1 MSTYQHGSDDADT
14 VLEIKDLKT
23 YFNLEDGIVKAV
35 DGVSLALK
43 RNQTLGLVGESGCGK
58 SMTATSI
65 MRLVKSPPGKIVG
78 GEILLQ
84 QGQNGHSQVT
94 DLVKLPANGS
104 RMREIRGGEIAMVF
118 QEPMTSLNP
127 LYNIGTQIA
136 ETVQLH
142 QRVSKKEALGRAQ
155 EMLEKVQI
163 SDARRRLDE
172 YPHQLSGG
180 MRQRVM
186 IALALSCNPAI
197 LLADEPTTALDVT
210 VQAQI
215 IDLMRALQKD
225 FQSSIVM
232 ITHNLGV
239 VSQMAD
245 TVAVMYMGKIV
256 EYANVG
262 DAFHRPMHPYTV
274 GLLNSVP
281 VLGRKSR
288 KQLVPIRGMVPSPTE
303 TIRGCPFAARCP
315 QVMPVCREELP
326 PLLEAQPGHK
336 VACWLLGMV
345 DCRLQIVDF
354 VSDVL
359 PIIRRWPIHNTLAAH
374 ISNITLHVSR
384 SYRFSRRMYV

>member
-1 MSTYQHGSDDADT
+1 MSTYHNGSAAADT
-14 VLEIKDLKT
+14 VLELKDLKT
-23 YFNLEDGIVKAV
+23 YFNLEDGTVKAV
-35 DGVSLALK
+35 DGVSLELK

-58 SMTATSI
+58 SITATSI

-78 GEILLQ
+78 GEILLH
-84 QGQNGHSQVT
+84 QGENGHSQVT

-104 RMREIRGGEIAMVF
+104 KMRQIRGGEIAMVF

-127 LYNIGTQIA
+127 LYSVGTQIA
-136 ETVQLH
+136 ETVRLH
-142 QRVSKKEALGRAQ
+142 QRVSKHEALGRAQ

-215 IDLMRALQKD
+215 LDLMRALQKD

-245 TVAVMYMGKIV
+245 HVAVMYLGKIV
-256 EYANVG
+256 EYAEVRE
-262 DAFHRPMHPYTV
+262 AFHHPLHPYTV

-326 PLLEAQPGHK
+326 PLREVQPGHK
-336 VACWLLGMV
+336 VACWL
-345 DCRLQIVDF
+345 
-354 VSDVL
+354 
-359 PIIRRWPIHNTLAAH
+359 HT
-374 ISNITLHVSR
+374 
-384 SYRFSRRMYV
+384 